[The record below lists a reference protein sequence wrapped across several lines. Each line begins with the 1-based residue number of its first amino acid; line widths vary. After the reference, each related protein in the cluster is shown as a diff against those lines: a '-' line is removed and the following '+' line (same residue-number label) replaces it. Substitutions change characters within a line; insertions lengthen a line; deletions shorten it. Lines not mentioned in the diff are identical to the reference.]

1 MSKSRHDNN
10 KRLHDKILKVTSEKQ
25 NVPHGNV
32 RGVLRIFLF
41 ERVAGA
47 ERLCDCLAEDNIGVV
62 ERVEGYRLRL

>member
-1 MSKSRHDNN
+1 MK
-10 KRLHDKILKVTSEKQ
+10 KVPAGITVGTETVLYS
-25 NVPHGNV
+25 V